1 MNNLPRQYT
10 RVSVVN
16 VSVRLVHRYVY
27 ALDNCLPNSAAMG
40 SCRMYYKH
48 DYLFILIVYLF
59 MFYLA

>member
-10 RVSVVN
+10 RISVVN
-16 VSVRLVHRYVY
+16 VFVRLVNRYVY

-48 DYLFILIVYLF
+48 DYFIL
-59 MFYLA
+59 